1 MSDSYTFRY
10 SQVDGSFGG
19 VIVMDCKD
27 QQAAERDAARLMPT
41 CAASFEIWR
50 SGKLLCELGSSKE
63 SEQESLSR

>member
-1 MSDSYTFRY
+1 MSDNYTFRY

-27 QQAAERDAARLMPT
+27 QQAAARLMST

-50 SGKLLCELGSSKE
+50 SGKLH
-63 SEQESLSR
+63 